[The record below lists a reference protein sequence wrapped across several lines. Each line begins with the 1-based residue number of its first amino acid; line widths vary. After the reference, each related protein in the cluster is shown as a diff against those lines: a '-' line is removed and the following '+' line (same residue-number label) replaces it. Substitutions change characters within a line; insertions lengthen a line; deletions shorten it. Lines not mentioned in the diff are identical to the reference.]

1 VEAQAFELHPLFEV
15 HHLVEVPVAV
25 VVQTHDLV

>member
-15 HHLVEVPVAV
+15 HLLVEVP
-25 VVQTHDLV
+25 HDLVYIYRLLV